1 MSHGDVPLAGG
12 VQTPPALRDGARLG
26 GLRTLINVAT
36 INTMRITFD
45 RVKRQ
50 QALRERGLDFRQ
62 AKEVF
67 AGPHLT

>member
-1 MSHGDVPLAGG
+1 M
-12 VQTPPALRDGARLG
+12 PAVSRRRRLFEVARLRG
-26 GLRTLINVAT
+26 RLRALINVAT
-36 INTMRITFD
+36 INTMRIAFD